1 MSENKTLTAI
11 LERYAWKQQA
21 SYPQLNAIKRQFRA
35 AGYHPAPKY
44 GKGEWVN
51 ADGYRIRS
59 IRFAPKIGWHWVPSI
74 SRTLLM
80 RAVRRDVA
88 ARA

>member
-1 MSENKTLTAI
+1 MTPIQFKGAHSKRLT
-11 LERYAWKQQA
+11 E
-21 SYPQLNAIKRQFRA
+21 IKKHARA

-44 GKGEWVN
+44 GNGEWVHR
-51 ADGYRIRS
+51 DDCTIRS

>member
-1 MSENKTLTAI
+1 MNNKR
-11 LERYAWKQQA
+11 LEAVLVRYAWKQQA

-44 GKGEWVN
+44 GKGEWVHKN
-51 ADGYRIRS
+51 DCTIRS
-59 IRFAPKIGWHWVPSI
+59 IRFAPTLGWHWVPSI
-74 SRTLLM
+74 SRTLLI

-88 ARA
+88 ARS